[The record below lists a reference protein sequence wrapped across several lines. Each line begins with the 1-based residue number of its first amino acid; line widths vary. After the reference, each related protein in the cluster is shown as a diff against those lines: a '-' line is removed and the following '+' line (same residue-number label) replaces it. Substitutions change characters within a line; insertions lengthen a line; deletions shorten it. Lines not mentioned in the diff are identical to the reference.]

1 MPAAGKRLLGCLLA
15 AVLLAAAA
23 GGTFMLDAARS
34 KARHDAGVEAAD
46 GSRSRAQDAI
56 RAQLSVV
63 EGRAVSS
70 ASNPVLRAQL
80 GVVDV
85 ATLKDGFSSE
95 SWWDAVRRE
104 FPVSGVAGG
113 DSPDVLIGAGSA
125 GLDFS
130 GLIKAARKNGEA
142 SALITSPE
150 LTVVA
155 GAAIAQ
161 VRHGSYAVLV
171 AKPLDPDFAEQVAS
185 RTRGAALISD
195 GKRALVAGGSAQGQ
209 EQLKRAVGAE
219 QSGPFESQ
227 GIAVAATQL
236 APSLWL

>member
-1 MPAAGKRLLGCLLA
+1 MAPARRRLAGLAIAMVLLG
-15 AVLLAAAA
+15 AAAA
-23 GGTFMLDAARS
+23 ATVGLKAARVQ
-34 KARHDAGVEAAD
+34 ARKDEIAEAAE
-46 GSRSRAQDAI
+46 GTRSRAQDAV
-56 RAQLSVV
+56 RAQLAVV

-95 SWWDAVRRE
+95 TWWDAVRRE

-113 DSPDVLIGAGSA
+113 DSPDVLVGAGSA

-130 GLIKAARKNGEA
+130 GLIKTARKNGQA

-171 AKPLDPDFAEQVAS
+171 AKPLDPDFAEQ
-185 RTRGAALISD
+185 
-195 GKRALVAGGSAQGQ
+195 
-209 EQLKRAVGAE
+209 
-219 QSGPFESQ
+219 
-227 GIAVAATQL
+227 
-236 APSLWL
+236 